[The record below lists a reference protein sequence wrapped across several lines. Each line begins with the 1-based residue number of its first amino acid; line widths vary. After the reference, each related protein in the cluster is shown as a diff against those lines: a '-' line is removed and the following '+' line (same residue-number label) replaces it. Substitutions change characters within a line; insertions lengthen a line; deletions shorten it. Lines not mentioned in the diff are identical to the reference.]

1 MQKKYLYQFLAG
13 AAASVAAYL
22 IIEKLKERNRDRAA

>member
-1 MQKKYLYQFLAG
+1 MDKRYVMQFLVG

-22 IIEKLKERNRDRAA
+22 IIEKLKERNQ

>member
-1 MQKKYLYQFLAG
+1 MQKKYFIQFAVG

-22 IIEKLKERNRDRAA
+22 IIEKLKERKQ